1 MSNLLLNEQQRP
13 LLSEC
18 RQDSGIVLLCIFI
31 EFVSF
36 KIYSSWIRRR
46 VVMEDRNSRPKLD
59 DNVRVQI
66 NFIINKSEF
75 GHFY

>member
-1 MSNLLLNEQQRP
+1 MSSSALCCP
-13 LLSEC
+13 
-18 RQDSGIVLLCIFI
+18 DSGIVLLCIFI

-46 VVMEDRNSRPKLD
+46 VVMEDRNGRPKLD

-66 NFIINKSEF
+66 NLIMNKSEF
-75 GHFY
+75 GHFH